1 MAENFLLATAQK
13 VAAASSSASS
23 SKTQKIDS
31 KPAQGTSASNQPR
44 ISSAI
49 QVILLPTY

>member
-1 MAENFLLATAQK
+1 MAENFLLVIAQK
-13 VAAASSSASS
+13 VASSSSASS

>member
-1 MAENFLLATAQK
+1 MAEHFLLATAPK
-13 VAAASSSASS
+13 VASSS

-31 KPAQGTSASNQPR
+31 KPAQGTSASNQTR

-49 QVILLPTY
+49 QVT